1 MLGFELACEKILK
14 RRVNPPL
21 EHPEDKSGKLVLL
34 SFVMY
39 SALEQTGTCLIYE
52 ANEREIEQYD
62 EWKLTL
68 WKNARK
74 GKNKFSGKIF
84 LTNSLKGCNK
94 D

>member
-1 MLGFELACEKILK
+1 MLGFELACEKIKK
-14 RRVNPPL
+14 RVSPPL
-21 EHPEDKSGKLVLL
+21 EHPEDNFRKAR
-34 SFVMY
+34 FVVFVTY

-52 ANEREIEQYD
+52 TNEPEIEQYD

-74 GKNKFSGKIF
+74 GKNKFSGKRF
-84 LTNSLKGCNK
+84 LANSLKGCNK